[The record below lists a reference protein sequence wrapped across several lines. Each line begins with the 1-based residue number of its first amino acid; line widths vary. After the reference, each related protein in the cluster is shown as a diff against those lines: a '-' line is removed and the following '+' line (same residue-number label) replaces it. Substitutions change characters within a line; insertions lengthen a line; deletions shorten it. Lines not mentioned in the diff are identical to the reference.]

1 MTLNLNA
8 INQER
13 HTLSAIFS
21 TCLVALVFS
30 MAQSFKG
37 PAEMVA
43 QEVMEL
49 TTTLIEPLFEKPKP
63 PEDRPE
69 AKPKNTLPAPNPTP
83 TPRQEIKQEVMA
95 PAESPRAAL
104 PQTPPPVAQTAPT
117 PALAP
122 LATVTPLAPTAQA
135 VPEIPKPVAPQVSA
149 SLSLENNYIASV
161 RSTLNANKRY
171 PTGRE
176 ASLQRPAGK
185 VKIAFVLARNGSLIE
200 ATVEES
206 SNSIILDNAA
216 LATVRRTNYAPW
228 PDGTW
233 PSQSQ
238 HKFTVSLDFVPLN

>member
-1 MTLNLNA
+1 MTLNLDA

-13 HTLSAIFS
+13 HTLSALFS
-21 TCLVALVFS
+21 ICLVALVFS

-37 PAEMVA
+37 PAELVA

-63 PEDRPE
+63 PEARPE
-69 AKPKNTLPAPNPTP
+69 PKPKNILPAPNPTP
-83 TPRQEIKQEVMA
+83 APRQELKQEVMA
-95 PAESPRAAL
+95 PAETTRTAP
-104 PQTPPPVAQTAPT
+104 PQTAAPVAQTVPVAPM
-117 PALAP
+117 AP
-122 LATVTPLAPTAQA
+122 VAPVAQA
-135 VPEIPKPVAPQVSA
+135 TPEIPKPVAPQIPP

-185 VKIAFVLARNGSLIE
+185 VKIAFVRARNGSLVE
-200 ATVEES
+200 ASVEES

-238 HKFTVSLDFVPLN
+238 HKFTVSLDFFPNN